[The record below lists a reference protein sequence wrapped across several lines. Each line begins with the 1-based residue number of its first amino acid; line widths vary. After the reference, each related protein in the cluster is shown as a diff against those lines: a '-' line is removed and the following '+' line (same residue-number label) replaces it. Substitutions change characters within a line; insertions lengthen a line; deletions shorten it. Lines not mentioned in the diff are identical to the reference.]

1 MSKARQLAQKPSQP
15 TGRKNMVYNGAMTV
29 AQRGTEVTGVTSG
42 SGTAAY
48 KTVDRHRFEPGTLG
62 TWTVSQSTDAPDGF
76 SYSHK
81 VLCTTADASPAA
93 NDYLLIHH
101 TKIEGQDLQHLN
113 FGTSGAKSL
122 TLSFWVKS
130 NKTGDASVN
139 ILNTGS
145 TRTAHPQY
153 TINAADTWEY
163 KTVTVSGD
171 TSNGITDSNASGLE
185 ILFWGNSGSTF
196 TGGSHRTTFG
206 SRVNADRNV
215 SNLGLGGAVNDYW
228 QITGLQLEVG
238 STATEFEHR
247 SYAEELELCQRY
259 FQKQVSTSDETSLS
273 FCRGQAFGSSSAYV
287 YFEHP
292 IEMRAK
298 PDLSSSIASVGNLGA
313 LTASGG
319 GMSISALTNVSG
331 WSSVY
336 TTVISLTVSSGTFTA
351 GQATELD
358 AGGNSGAFLSFNAE
372 L

>member
-1 MSKARQLAQKPSQP
+1 MALSKLPSAAFET
-15 TGRKNMVYNGAMTV
+15 TGRRNLIINGAMQV
-29 AQRGTEVTGVTSG
+29 AQRDDEVTGVTSG

-48 KTVDRHRFEPGTLG
+48 RTVDRHRFEPGTLG

-93 NDYLLIHH
+93 SDYLLIHH

-113 FGTSGAKSL
+113 FGSSDAKSL

-130 NKTGDASVN
+130 NKTGNASVN
-139 ILNTGS
+139 ILNVGS

-206 SRVNADRNV
+206 SRVNADRNA

-238 STATEFEHR
+238 DSASPFEHR
-247 SYAEELELCQRY
+247 SYGEELALCQRY
-259 FQKQVSTSDETSLS
+259 CQRLEQSRTNALHFGRGWAGTTAQIALPLFCELRSVGVAHDGNGSLTKYGDMAVNAYASDGNNITGFSNFTTSGAIVTML
-273 FCRGQAFGSSSAYV
+273 AT
-287 YFEHP
+287 
-292 IEMRAK
+292 
-298 PDLSSSIASVGNLGA
+298 LSSSV
-313 LTASGG
+313 T
-319 GMSISALTNVSG
+319 
-331 WSSVY
+331 
-336 TTVISLTVSSGTFTA
+336 
-351 GQATELD
+351 
-358 AGGNSGAFLSFNAE
+358 AGGNTLWWSMDNDAYFIIEDE